1 MRMWRTAPGGIF
13 RREARWML
21 WLALIPVLVAVTM
34 IFVVPRLARFF
45 R

>member
-1 MRMWRTAPGGIF
+1 MSTMPPGGIF

-21 WLALIPVLVAVTM
+21 WLVVVPALVALTLALI
-34 IFVVPRLARFF
+34 VPWIARGF